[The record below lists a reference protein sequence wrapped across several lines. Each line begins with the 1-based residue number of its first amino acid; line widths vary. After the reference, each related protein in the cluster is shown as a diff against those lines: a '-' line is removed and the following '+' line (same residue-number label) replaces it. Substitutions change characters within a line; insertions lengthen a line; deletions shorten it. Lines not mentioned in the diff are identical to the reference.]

1 MRRETRGGVENA
13 FCSFVLD
20 TYILRH
26 VHDDMHD
33 EKSRKRSEIGVLLR
47 PRVLGALPVAAKVSE
62 FFYGRSD
69 LSPTGKLSRMNE
81 SLRGPSLEPRAP
93 REAQQHARRVAP
105 SPKNHTGACHRPDP
119 ARPSAS
125 RLAISQISNA
135 LFLLAPAPG
144 AQISNARSS
153 PAPRTELTPYALRVP
168 ARRLPRRVPRWTPP
182 PPPPA

>member
-1 MRRETRGGVENA
+1 MRFRRSDPPRFGFGGLDLKYAPVRVRGRA
-13 FCSFVLD
+13 P
-20 TYILRH
+20 
-26 VHDDMHD
+26 VH
-33 EKSRKRSEIGVLLR
+33 RKRNACVLLGSQA
-47 PRVLGALPVAAKVSE
+47 VQYTIAQKGVIFL
-62 FFYGRSD
+62 RSVGH
-69 LSPTGKLSRMNE
+69 LAPTGKLSRMNE